1 MNSEKRSKGKISV
14 FEMCA
19 YAMLATLMLLSKLV
33 MEALPNVH
41 LLGTLT
47 MVYTIVLRRR
57 ALIPI
62 YLYVFLNGL
71 IAGFN
76 LWWVPYLYIWTVLF
90 FVTMLLPRSM
100 PRRACAIVY
109 PTVCALHGFLFGIL
123 YAPAEALMF
132 GLDFEGMIA
141 WIVAGLPFDLIHGV
155 GNFVMGLLVL
165 PLSDAFGR
173 LWRSGR

>member
-1 MNSEKRSKGKISV
+1 MSSEKRSKGKISV

-19 YAMLATLMLLSKLV
+19 YAMLATLMLLSKLL

-41 LLGTLT
+41 LLGALT

-90 FVTMLLPRSM
+90 GVTMLLPRSM
-100 PRRACAIVY
+100 PRPICAIVY

-132 GLDFEGMIA
+132 GLDFDGMIA
-141 WIVAGLPFDLIHGV
+141 WIVAGLPFDLIHGI
-155 GNFVMGLLVL
+155 GNFVTGLLVL

-173 LWRSGR
+173 LWRSRR